1 MQIGFNYKSDFWW
14 TIIQYWI
21 HFYLYTLYLDSTS
34 LVAVVHPASKSTA
47 LETIG
52 RLRTTDNPGICL
64 PTNKTVGKK
73 FPNKFRNPKP
83 SNINPTNP
91 HLIVTKMIPIK
102 NVIVPLKRS
111 ILIHKAKWFQFQT
124 TWQALLP
131 SK

>member
-1 MQIGFNYKSDFWW
+1 M
-14 TIIQYWI
+14 
-21 HFYLYTLYLDSTS
+21 
-34 LVAVVHPASKSTA
+34 VAVVHPASKSTA

-111 ILIHKAKWFQFQT
+111 ILIHKRSDSNFKQHDKHCYLVNKAKVR
-124 TWQALLP
+124 
-131 SK
+131 SKPIENTKPIRKSAFPMK